1 MVLLL
6 THTHTHTVSPA
17 TGPVNKEAVASLI
30 TSRRGRVLEA
40 VGDER
45 IISDRFFV
53 LSDQHCRTKKFLIG
67 LALDVPCVKYRW
79 IEKCIQEGRVV
90 EYSGFRLPVGVPA
103 GCSEPLPW
111 KARGRSTIM
120 KQVKVHVH
128 GSASFKNHWV
138 PILAKAGATLYPK
151 IPSATSIV
159 RSNSAALCDLVIIC
173 ETTVRHSL
181 PYNILH
187 VSALLGMKLLKPEWI
202 IQSLICGRVLENS
215 SDFVVT

>member
-6 THTHTHTVSPA
+6 THTHHTHTVSPA

-79 IEKCIQEGRVV
+79 IEKCIQEVSV
-90 EYSGFRLPVGVPA
+90 Y
-103 GCSEPLPW
+103 C
-111 KARGRSTIM
+111 IM
-120 KQVKVHVH
+120 GNRMAQI
-128 GSASFKNHWV
+128 SAS
-138 PILAKAGATLYPK
+138 
-151 IPSATSIV
+151 
-159 RSNSAALCDLVIIC
+159 
-173 ETTVRHSL
+173 
-181 PYNILH
+181 
-187 VSALLGMKLLKPEWI
+187 
-202 IQSLICGRVLENS
+202 
-215 SDFVVT
+215 